1 MVKVTNTQAHAYCDA
16 LSRHLTCTGLLGY
29 GIARNMHKLQDVAR
43 EYIEMYSELYAQYA
57 VQQPDGSMLLD
68 KNNQEAMAAFNKA
81 LEPIAFIE
89 QEVDIFM
96 VPMKE
101 AIGQLTAGDMLD
113 LDFMLIDN

>member
-1 MVKVTNTQAHAYCDA
+1 MLRVTNTQAHAYCDV
-16 LSRHLTCTGLLGY
+16 LSKHLQCTGLLGY
-29 GIARNMHKLQDVAR
+29 GIARNMHKLQDAAR
-43 EYIEMYSELYAQYA
+43 EYIEMYSELYAKYA
-57 VQQPDGSMLLD
+57 VRQPDGTMYLD
-68 KNNQEAMAAFNKA
+68 PNNDEIISAFNSE